1 MRQRTLL
8 TQVLAV
14 NTVLV
19 ALTAF
24 VAAVVAR
31 ERLNEAVSTQGM
43 LLLGLAVLAVVLL
56 NSLLLR
62 RRLEPMG
69 KLVSTMSAVD
79 LTSPGTRAE
88 VSRGASSEVQR
99 LTGDFN
105 RMMGRLEHERRES
118 GRAVLRAQ
126 EQERTR
132 IAQDL
137 HDEVNQALTGILL
150 RLEAT
155 MSDAPPHLVGELADT
170 KALATQAM
178 EELLHLARELRPTAL
193 DDHGLVPALASQI
206 AAFGERTGIR
216 SRFLGADRRPA
227 PALRRGAARHL
238 PRHPG
243 EPLQRRP
250 ARRRLARRRRAQH
263 RRAHRAARARRRQGL
278 REPQRPPR
286 PQPPRRLRHAR
297 AGAAGRRQPLD
308 LLHAR
313 RGHHHRTHHGSHMRI
328 LIADDHG
335 IVRGGLKLLIDRQPD
350 MEVVAEAEDG
360 VDAFEQALQSRP
372 DLCVMDVS
380 MPRMTGLQAA
390 RQIRAHLPETQ
401 VLALSM
407 HDDERYVFDALKAGA
422 SGYVL
427 KREVDQ
433 ALLNAI
439 RAVHRGEA
447 FLTNAVQR
455 SLVRDW
461 MADDAAGPEEPLSPR
476 EQEVLKL
483 IAEAHTNKQIAEILH
498 LAEKTVESHRA
509 NLLRKLGMRD
519 RVELVRYA
527 IRRGLTEA

>member
-19 ALTAF
+19 AVTAF

-216 SRFLGADRRPA
+216 SRFIPPSGD
-227 PALRRGAARHL
+227 L
-238 PRHPG
+238 PRFSD
-243 EPLQRRP
+243 EEQLVIYRVTQES
-250 ARRRLARRRRAQH
+250 LSNVVQH
-263 RRAHRAARARRRQGL
+263 
-278 REPQRPPR
+278 
-286 PQPPRRLRHAR
+286 
-297 AGAAGRRQPLD
+297 
-308 LLHAR
+308 
-313 RGHHHRTHHGSHMRI
+313 
-328 LIADDHG
+328 
-335 IVRGGLKLLIDRQPD
+335 
-350 MEVVAEAEDG
+350 
-360 VDAFEQALQSRP
+360 
-372 DLCVMDVS
+372 
-380 MPRMTGLQAA
+380 
-390 RQIRAHLPETQ
+390 
-401 VLALSM
+401 
-407 HDDERYVFDALKAGA
+407 AGA
-422 SGYVL
+422 SRVDVELNTVGRTVL
-427 KREVDQ
+427 RVRDDGKGFEARNGRNRNNRLGVSGMRER
-433 ALLNAI
+433 ALLVGGNLAI
-439 RAVHRGEA
+439 FSTPGEGTTIE
-447 FLTNAVQR
+447 LTMGA
-455 SLVRDW
+455 
-461 MADDAAGPEEPLSPR
+461 
-476 EQEVLKL
+476 
-483 IAEAHTNKQIAEILH
+483 T
-498 LAEKTVESHRA
+498 
-509 NLLRKLGMRD
+509 
-519 RVELVRYA
+519 
-527 IRRGLTEA
+527 